1 MKNYSDNFIFC
12 NARTQYENLGD
23 LIINKTLL
31 SKLRNYG
38 KLIVDTRGV
47 PDWFCEELEIS
58 VDEQYNTGVGFYPL
72 VLLFGLRVLVNS
84 NSQVYLIGTPGGHN
98 GSGLTENWIGQIKSL
113 VWFFV
118 FRIIGVR
125 ICWFGASIES
135 FSRMREMFEK
145 WKSNFMHF
153 YSVRDSI
160 SKDYGTKIGIKRL
173 ASFPDLAWLME
184 TPPASDEPVKV
195 DGDYVIFSFRKP
207 PQSVADTV
215 EYKNDLYTALDTI
228 VKLVCGEWS
237 KKLVISYQVTR
248 DYEFCKEIR
257 DRYKDYCDVIFIE
270 RQIDSQCVYNLY
282 SRAFM
287 VFSDRL
293 HVLLFTMVC
302 GSLPVAVIDL
312 AIYSKITGIFL
323 DAKLMQLVIDR
334 RKSLDKFD
342 EILHG
347 IATDTDMIKE
357 EIALYRKRQQNVGEE
372 LLRLV
377 MTGEEHLVEPKM
389 LN

>member
-58 VDEQYNTGVGFYPL
+58 VDEQYSTGVGFNPL

-84 NSQVYLIGTPGGHN
+84 NSQVYLFRLPGGLN
-98 GSGLTENWIGQIKSL
+98 GNGLIDNWIGEIKSL
-113 VWFFV
+113 VWFFI
-118 FRIIGVR
+118 FRIIGIR

-135 FSRMREMFEK
+135 FSRIREMFEK
-145 WKSNFMHF
+145 WKSNFMYF

-184 TPPASDEPVKV
+184 TPPTSNEPVKV

-207 PQSVADTV
+207 LQSIADTV
-215 EYKNDLYTALDTI
+215 QYKNDLYTALDSI

-248 DYEFCKEIR
+248 DYEICKGIK
-257 DRYKDYCDVIFIE
+257 DRYKDYCDIIFIE
-270 RQIDSQCVYNLY
+270 RQIDSQCMYNLY
-282 SRAFM
+282 SRASM

-293 HVLLFTMVC
+293 HVLLFAMVC
-302 GSLPVAVIDL
+302 GSLPVAVVDL
-312 AIYSKITGIFL
+312 AMHNKITGIFL

-334 RKSLDKFD
+334 RKSLDDFD
-342 EILHG
+342 EILRG
-347 IATDTDMIKE
+347 IAADAELIKE
-357 EIALYRKRQQNVGEE
+357 EIALYRKCQQNVGEE

-377 MTGEEHLVEPKM
+377 MTREEYLVEQKM
-389 LN
+389 